1 MNDLIPDTEKSLS
14 VKKSIDRMSLHNGIL
29 LMIENQKNSLNCLEK
44 VVKDIE
50 LVSELILAR
59 LKKSSSS
66 RLIYCGAG
74 TSARIGV
81 QDGVELYP
89 TFGWGKKRVDF
100 IIAGGKK
107 AVLESV
113 ENAEDDKYDAYKQ
126 VVDLGVS
133 KNDVVIGLA
142 SSGNTPFTCEVIKI
156 AKQKGA
162 FTIGISNNQNGLIN
176 KLANEFILLKTGPEV
191 VTGSTRLTAGT
202 AQKICLNLI
211 STLVM
216 THLGNVKDGYMIN
229 MVPSNLKLRK
239 RIKRINKMI
248 ES

>member
-14 VKKSIDRMSLHNGIL
+14 IKNSIDTLSLHNGIL
-29 LMIENQKNSLNCLEK
+29 LMIENQKNSLTCIEK

-59 LKKSSSS
+59 LKRSNSS

-89 TFGWGKKRVDF
+89 TFGWKKNRVDF

-107 AVLESV
+107 ALLESV

-126 VVDLGVS
+126 VIDLGVS
-133 KNDVVIGLA
+133 KTDVVIGLA
-142 SSGNTPFTCEVIKI
+142 FIK
-156 AKQKGA
+156 
-162 FTIGISNNQNGLIN
+162 S
-176 KLANEFILLKTGPEV
+176 
-191 VTGSTRLTAGT
+191 
-202 AQKICLNLI
+202 
-211 STLVM
+211 
-216 THLGNVKDGYMIN
+216 
-229 MVPSNLKLRK
+229 
-239 RIKRINKMI
+239 
-248 ES
+248 